1 MDTSLGKIALP
12 AATVRVFRDEFDFAA
27 DVSPIKGWLTRAEAT
42 FLFEAAKRIDPRST
56 IVEIGS
62 FKGRSTI
69 CLAKGSLAGSRP
81 RVVAIDPH
89 HGNPEHQRQFGR
101 VDTFDE
107 FRQNLLSARVTH
119 AVIALKDTSVR
130 VAARFDRRV
139 SLLFIDGD
147 HSFAAVR
154 QDLRSWLPL
163 VDAGGVV
170 AVHDSWQIWG
180 PHIVTAWALCT
191 SRQIRNARLVD
202 TMTVFEKSTQNSLL
216 DRMRNRAFV
225 VFRLFWGLK
234 GFVNLKLLGSRVR

>member
-1 MDTSLGKIALP
+1 MDTSLGKAALP
-12 AATVRVFRDEFDFAA
+12 VASVRIFPDEFDFAA

-42 FLFEAAKRIDPRST
+42 FLFEAAKRTAPRAT

-69 CLAKGSLAGSRP
+69 CLAKGSLAGNRA

-107 FRQNLLSARVTH
+107 FRQNLLTAGVTH
-119 AVIALKDTSVR
+119 AVLALKDTSLR

-147 HSFAAVR
+147 HSFEAVR

-163 VDAGGVV
+163 VEPGGVV
-170 AVHDSWQIWG
+170 AIHDSWQIWG
-180 PHIVTAWALCT
+180 PHAVTAWALCS
-191 SRQIRNARLVD
+191 SRRIRNARLVD
-202 TMTVFEKSTQNSLL
+202 TMTIVEKTTENSLL
-216 DRMRNRAFV
+216 DRVRNRAFV
-225 VFRLFWGLK
+225 VFRLLWGLK

>member
-1 MDTSLGKIALP
+1 MDTSLGKAALP
-12 AATVRVFRDEFDFAA
+12 AATAQNFPDEFDFAA
-27 DVSPIKGWLTRAEAT
+27 DVSPIQGWLTRAEAT
-42 FLFEAAKRIDPRST
+42 FLFEAAKRTGPRAT

-69 CLAKGSLAGSRP
+69 CLAKGSLAGSRA

-101 VDTFDE
+101 IDTFDD
-107 FRQNLLSARVTH
+107 FRRNLLSAGVTH
-119 AVIALKDTSVR
+119 AVTALKDTSLR

-147 HSFAAVR
+147 HSFEAVR

-163 VDAGGVV
+163 VETGGVV

-180 PHIVTAWALCT
+180 PHFVTAWVLCSST
-191 SRQIRNARLVD
+191 KIRGARLID
-202 TMTVFEKSTQNSLL
+202 TMTVFEKTVQNTLL
-216 DRMRNRAFV
+216 DRVRNRAFV

-234 GFVNLKLLGSRVR
+234 GFANLKLLGSQVR